1 MDKETL
7 EMVRKLESKGYMV
20 IKKTKNMVKD
30 ENECCELDSI
40 GESKDC
46 LGCSCNICLMQII
59 KYS

>member
-30 ENECCELDSI
+30 ENE
-40 GESKDC
+40 
-46 LGCSCNICLMQII
+46 
-59 KYS
+59 